1 VTPSS
6 ERPVPL
12 TPDLLRRWPL
22 PPPQEDK
29 HARGVV
35 LIVGGA
41 GRTPGAAL
49 LAGIASLRVGA
60 GQLRLAVADTAASAM
75 AVAVPEALV
84 APLGTAPESGD
95 ITVEAVPLVLEQAQG
110 IDVLCLGPGLS
121 GDRASRDLTTALIG
135 KLDPSV
141 NVVLDAMA
149 LTALRPGLRG
159 ADRPQP
165 FVVTPNLG
173 EAAHLLG
180 TDRHLQPE
188 DGPDAARRIAERYG
202 VVAMV
207 HGAVAEC
214 AQKQT
219 WLDDTGTQGLA
230 TSGSGDVL
238 AGVVAGLLAR
248 GASAA
253 QAAVWGTH
261 LHAAAGRL
269 CDAQIGA
276 VGYLASDIAD
286 ALPRALT
293 RVSAP
298 S

>member
-1 VTPSS
+1 MSAPRSNWSGAPRSRTAVLRCCAAMSGDMRSSHTTARPPSSNTAHRPPRRPPPVTPSS

-12 TPDLLRRWPL
+12 TPDLLRKWPL

-95 ITVEAVPLVLEQAQG
+95 ITVEAVRLVLEQAQG

-149 LTALRPGLRG
+149 LTALRAGLR
-159 ADRPQP
+159 
-165 FVVTPNLG
+165 
-173 EAAHLLG
+173 
-180 TDRHLQPE
+180 
-188 DGPDAARRIAERYG
+188 
-202 VVAMV
+202 
-207 HGAVAEC
+207 
-214 AQKQT
+214 
-219 WLDDTGTQGLA
+219 
-230 TSGSGDVL
+230 
-238 AGVVAGLLAR
+238 
-248 GASAA
+248 
-253 QAAVWGTH
+253 
-261 LHAAAGRL
+261 
-269 CDAQIGA
+269 
-276 VGYLASDIAD
+276 
-286 ALPRALT
+286 
-293 RVSAP
+293 
-298 S
+298 